1 MGAKRWVVFF
11 ICIVFCC
18 SAKAQDNR
26 ISINFNNVS
35 LEKALAALITEQKI
49 ALSYNQDILPSGVI
63 INKSF
68 NDAPIKEIMD
78 YLLAGTQL
86 TYKFSGQGII
96 VLPGRT
102 NRVILSG
109 RVKDSISGEDL
120 VGCTVYVSSLKQG
133 VATNNYGYFSLSL
146 PSGDYALLASQIG
159 YKKKTI
165 HIVLNTSQSQVIF
178 LKQQTDSLKEIAV
191 HQSGRDDTLL
201 TAPPGDSFSLD
212 FMQRHPSKGGD
223 PDVIKSLQMQT
234 GIERV
239 SGSSSSFFVHGGSK
253 DQNLILFDEAP
264 VYNPAH
270 LYGFVSIFNPDA
282 INHIQ
287 VYKNDIP
294 ANFGGRLSSVVDT
307 RMNDGNNKEF
317 HIKGGI
323 SLLSARFSA
332 EGPIVKDRG
341 SFLVTFRR
349 GLTDFFN
356 DYFQLYRIK
365 GTYYDFNLKLNYNL
379 DEKNRVFY
387 STYAGF
393 DHLLSRNENQNN
405 WGNFTSTLRWNHLF
419 SDRLFSNISGIY
431 SNYYNQLNINAN
443 TLTDRFTWNTGIRD
457 LILKT
462 DLTYYQTPE
471 SIIKI
476 GVNSTLHDF
485 IPGESSQ
492 RFFSSID
499 GSIPRQRALENAA
512 YITHQFGFQNKISVN
527 YGLRISWFDNYK
539 ETIQPDSNSLSNYW
553 RQTSASGKVYFKVE
567 PRLFVQYKLSPSQRL
582 NFAYNR
588 NYQYL
593 QLIQNDE
600 LSFSSLEM
608 WLPADRHIA
617 PQSADFYSAGYK
629 VFFND
634 FSFAVNEYYK
644 KMTGQLD
651 LISHAQ
657 IILNPNV
664 EAEIRSGRSDA
675 YGTEVNLSKTVGR
688 LQGDLGYTWSTVN
701 KKITTINNDRV
712 YPANYDV
719 PNDVK
724 LALTYLLSPRLSL
737 NSFFT
742 YKNGRPV
749 TLPVGYYYQNGVKV
763 PIYEDKNAS
772 RFPDYNRLDIS
783 MELKPKHKSS
793 EGRHWQSSWVA
804 SVYNVYNR
812 KNPLYFGLGKTT
824 KNRYSSGISP
834 AISYNFKF

>member
-1 MGAKRWVVFF
+1 MGAKRWLAFF
-11 ICIVFCC
+11 ISIVLCY

-26 ISINFNNVS
+26 ISISFNNVS
-35 LEKALAALITEQKI
+35 LETALTALITEQKI
-49 ALSYNQDILPSGVI
+49 ALSYNQDILPPGVI
-63 INKSF
+63 INRSF
-68 NDAPIKEIMD
+68 KDAPIKEIID
-78 YLLAGTQL
+78 FLLAGTQL

-96 VLPGRT
+96 ILPART

-120 VGCTVYVSSLKQG
+120 VGCTVYIPSLKQG
-133 VATNNYGYFSLSL
+133 AATNNYGYFSLPL
-146 PSGDYALLASQIG
+146 PLGDYVLLASQVG

-165 HIVLNTSQSQVIF
+165 HLVLKASQNQVIF
-178 LKQQTDSLKEIAV
+178 LGQQADSLKEIAV

-201 TAPPGDSFSLD
+201 TASPGSPFSLD
-212 FMQRHPSKGGD
+212 FMQRHPSTGGD
-223 PDVIKSLQMQT
+223 PDMIKSLQMQT

-239 SGSSSSFFVHGGSK
+239 SGSSSSFFVHGGNK

-287 VYKNDIP
+287 VYKNEIP

-323 SLLSARFSA
+323 SLLSARLSA

-341 SFLVTFRR
+341 SFLLTFRR

-356 DYFQLYRIK
+356 DYFQLYKIK

-379 DEKNRVFY
+379 DARNRIFY
-387 STYAGF
+387 STYTGF
-393 DHLLSRNENQNN
+393 DHVLSRNENQNS

-443 TLTDRFTWNTGIRD
+443 RLTDRFTWNTGIRD
-457 LILKT
+457 FILKT
-462 DLTYYQTPE
+462 DFTYFQTPE
-471 SIIKI
+471 SIIKVGI
-476 GVNSTLHDF
+476 NSTLHNF
-485 IPGESSQ
+485 VPGESSE

-499 GSIPRQRALENAA
+499 GSIARQRALENAA
-512 YITHQFGFQNKISVN
+512 YISHQFGFQKRISIN
-527 YGLRISWFDNYK
+527 YGLRISWFDNLK
-539 ETIQPDSNSLSNYW
+539 GTTQPDSASLPNYW
-553 RQTSASGKVYFKVE
+553 SQTSASGKIYFKVE
-567 PRLFVQYKLSPSQRL
+567 PRLFVLYKLSQSQRL

-617 PQSADFYSAGYK
+617 PQSADFYSTGYK
-629 VFFND
+629 VYFSA

-651 LISHAQ
+651 LVSHAQ

-664 EAEIRSGRSDA
+664 ESEIRSGRSDA
-675 YGTEVNLSKTVGR
+675 YGTEINLSKTAGR
-688 LQGDLGYTWSTVN
+688 LQGDLGYTWSRVN
-701 KKITTINNDRV
+701 KKITTINNDQA
-712 YPANYDV
+712 YPANYDI
-719 PNDVK
+719 PNDLK
-724 LALTYLLSPRLSL
+724 LALTYLLSTRLSL

-742 YKNGRPV
+742 YRTGRPV
-749 TLPVGYYYQNGVKV
+749 TLPVGYYYQNGIEV

-783 MELKPKHKSS
+783 VELRPKAKS
-793 EGRHWQSSWVA
+793 EQGRHWQSSWIA

-812 KNPLYFGLGKTT
+812 KNLMFFRIDKTA
-824 KNRYSSGISP
+824 KNSYTSGISP

>member
-1 MGAKRWVVFF
+1 MGAKRWFAFF
-11 ICIVFCC
+11 ISIIFCC
-18 SAKAQDNR
+18 AAKAQDNR
-26 ISINFNNVS
+26 ISITFNNVS
-35 LEKALAALITEQKI
+35 LEKALTALITEQKV
-49 ALSYNQDILPSGVI
+49 ALSYNQEILPPGVI

-68 NDAPIKEIMD
+68 NDAPIKYVMD

-96 VLPGRT
+96 ILPGKT

-120 VGCTVYVSSLKQG
+120 VGSTVYIPSLKLG
-133 VATNNYGYFSLSL
+133 VATNNYGYFSLLL
-146 PSGDYALLASQIG
+146 PAGDYGLSVSQVGYKRRTIPIALKASQ
-159 YKKKTI
+159 
-165 HIVLNTSQSQVIF
+165 NQVIF

-191 HQSGRDDTLL
+191 RRSSRDDTLL
-201 TAPPGDSFSLD
+201 TVQPGTPFSLD
-212 FMQRHPSKGGD
+212 FMQKHPSKGGD
-223 PDVIKSLQMQT
+223 PDVLKSLQMQT
-234 GIERV
+234 GIERM
-239 SGSSSSFFVHGGSK
+239 SGNSSSFFVHGGSK

-282 INHIQ
+282 VNHIQ

-323 SLLSARFSA
+323 SLLSARLSA
-332 EGPIVKDRG
+332 EGPIVKERG

-349 GLTDFFN
+349 GLTDFLN
-356 DYFQLYRIK
+356 EYVQLYNIK
-365 GTYYDFNLKLNYNL
+365 GTYYDFNVKLNYNL
-379 DEKNRVFY
+379 NAKNRVFY

-393 DHLLSRNENQNN
+393 DHLLSRNDNQNN

-419 SDRLFSNISGIY
+419 SDRLFSNISAIY

-443 TLTDRFTWNTGIRD
+443 KLTNRFTWDTGIRD

-462 DLTYYQTPE
+462 DLTFYQAPE
-471 SIIKI
+471 SIVKI
-476 GVNSTLHDF
+476 GINGTLHNF
-485 IPGESSQ
+485 VPGESSQ
-492 RFFSSID
+492 KFFSSID

-512 YITHQFGFQNKISVN
+512 YISHQFELQNKISIN
-527 YGLRISWFDNYK
+527 YGLRFSWFDNFK
-539 ETIQPDSNSLSNYW
+539 ETIQPDSASLSSSW
-553 RQTSASGKVYFKVE
+553 KQESASGKIYFKVE
-567 PRLFVQYKLSPSQRL
+567 PRLSVIYKLSPSQRL

-608 WLPADRHIA
+608 WLPADNHIA
-617 PQSADFYSAGYK
+617 PQSADFYSTGYK
-629 VFFND
+629 VFFD
-634 FSFAVNEYYK
+634 IYSFAFNGYYK

-651 LISHAQ
+651 LASHAQ

-664 EAEIRSGRSDA
+664 EGEIHSGRSDA
-675 YGTEVNLSKTVGR
+675 YGTEINLSKTAGR
-688 LQGDLGYTWSTVN
+688 LQGDLGYTWSRVN
-701 KKITTINNDRV
+701 KRIATINNDQS

-719 PNDVK
+719 PNDLK
-724 LALTYLLSPRLSL
+724 LALTYLLSSRLSL

-742 YKNGRPV
+742 YKTGRPV
-749 TLPVGYYYQNGVKV
+749 TLPVGYYYQNGVEV

-783 MELKPKHKSS
+783 MELKPKAKNK
-793 EGRHWQSSWVA
+793 EGRHWQSTWVA

-812 KNPLYFGLGKTT
+812 KNLLFFRIDKTA